1 MHLDSAINSLLYDA
15 KESENVKQ
23 AVAHVVKKMKHDG
36 DGDRSDGDARS
47 RNSVGNRSRA
57 MTSNLILHLMATE
70 KDINPTTKGTLMS
83 II

>member
-1 MHLDSAINSLLYDA
+1 M
-15 KESENVKQ
+15 KQ

-57 MTSNLILHLMATE
+57 MTSNLILRLMATE
-70 KDINPTTKGTLMS
+70 KDINPTITGYFNVYNLGNNLYYLTYLV
-83 II
+83 IL